1 MAAAVAAGL
10 LVTGP
15 GSTPALATAG
25 RTAGPAT
32 APRAARAGHQRGSP
46 APALPGID
54 PDFVYDQLAYMATH
68 FQHREAGYAAG
79 ASGHTGFARYWTAE
93 MLRLLGQFGAS
104 ARSYPFRV
112 SGWAGRP
119 ATAPAVNVEVTVP
132 GVTQPA
138 QVVVIG
144 CHYDGEASSTQSAFD
159 DASGCAVEL
168 GVARAMADFW
178 RGRGLYPARTLR
190 FVIFDAEEQGL
201 YGSFNYV
208 NDAANGSLPA
218 IVAMVNEEQNGIG
231 YPLRFLG
238 ALANPVLPTHLFVSP
253 TGPGGLYR
261 TLSLSA
267 AQVARTRAFAA
278 LLRRAAPGSFQAFRQ
293 LGDQELTYHG
303 AGGQQVWQPIFTPD
317 QLGELPVATDTLG
330 SSDQVPFTLAGI
342 PDVTIAGNYS
352 YYTGPAAPA
361 ASYPYDQP
369 QDTIGL
375 MNTFADGGAGQSHA
389 LSLALAVPGMLTA
402 WMLAQPGVLGL
413 ARPGGRP
420 VAAIGSIGPVQP
432 GRTVTLRATAF
443 DPGRPRARLG
453 YSWLF
458 GDGAA
463 AAGPAVRHVYA
474 AAGRYTLQL
483 TVAAPGQPSRV
494 IRQAVSAGQP
504 ASYPNP
510 YAAGPPP
517 GALSQAAR
525 AAAEGRPLANP
536 SVALPAA
543 RPGQGDRVGRA
554 DEVGR
559 ARAAGRPARA
569 GQARPAGS
577 RPTAWILTGVGA
589 LLVAAGAVVL
599 AVRRRAGRARRR
611 TP

>member
-1 MAAAVAAGL
+1 VAALAAGL
-10 LVTGP
+10 LLAWP
-15 GSTPALATAG
+15 GSAPALATAG
-25 RTAGPAT
+25 RTAGPAA
-32 APRAARAGHQRGSP
+32 APRVARPGHQRGSP
-46 APALPGID
+46 GPALPGID
-54 PDFVYDQLAYMATH
+54 PDFVYDQLAYMVTH

-112 SGWAGRP
+112 PGWVGRP
-119 ATAPAVNVEVTVP
+119 STAPAVNVEVTVP

-168 GVARAMADFW
+168 GVARAMAGFW

-208 NDAANGSLPA
+208 NDTANGSLPA
-218 IVAMVNEEQNGIG
+218 IVAMFNEEQNGIG

-238 ALANPVLPTHLFVSP
+238 QLANPVLPTHLFVSP

-267 AQVARTRAFAA
+267 AQVTRTRAFAA
-278 LLRRAAPGSFQAFRQ
+278 LLRRATVGSFQAFRQ

-303 AGGQQVWQPIFTPD
+303 ADGQPVWQPIFTPD
-317 QLGELPVATDTLG
+317 QLGELPIAADTLG

-375 MNTFADGGAGQSHA
+375 MNTFADGGAGRSQA

-402 WMLAQPGVLGL
+402 WMLAQPGILGL
-413 ARPGGRP
+413 GRPGGRP
-420 VAAIGSIGPVQP
+420 IAAIGSIGPVRP

-453 YSWLF
+453 YSWEF
-458 GDGAA
+458 GDGTA

-474 AAGRYTLQL
+474 AAGHYTLQL
-483 TVAAPGQPSRV
+483 TVTAPGQPVRV

-504 ASYPNP
+504 PGYANP
-510 YAAGPPP
+510 YAARPPP
-517 GALSQAAR
+517 SALSDVAR

-543 RPGQGDRVGRA
+543 RPGLGDRVGRA

-559 ARAAGRPARA
+559 AGPAGRAARA
-569 GQARPAGS
+569 KPAGS
-577 RPTAWILTGVGA
+577 PPTPWILTGVAA
-589 LLVAAGAVVL
+589 LLVAAVAVVL

>member
-1 MAAAVAAGL
+1 VAALAAGL
-10 LVTGP
+10 LLAWP
-15 GSTPALATAG
+15 GTAPALAAAG
-25 RTAGPAT
+25 RTAGPA
-32 APRAARAGHQRGSP
+32 AALGAARPGHQRGNP
-46 APALPGID
+46 APALPAID
-54 PDFVYDQLAYMATH
+54 PDFVYDQLAYMVTH

-104 ARSYPFRV
+104 ARSYPFRIP
-112 SGWAGRP
+112 GWVGRP

-159 DASGCAVEL
+159 DASGCAAEL
-168 GVARAMADFW
+168 GVARAMAGFW
-178 RGRGLYPARTLR
+178 HGRGLYPARTLR

-208 NDAANGSLPA
+208 NDTANGSLPA
-218 IVAMVNEEQNGIG
+218 IVAMFNEEQNGIG

-238 ALANPVLPTHLFVSP
+238 QLANPVLPTHLLVSP

-267 AQVARTRAFAA
+267 AQVIRTQAFAA
-278 LLRRAAPGSFQAFRQ
+278 LLRRATAGSFQAFRQ

-303 AGGQQVWQPIFTPD
+303 ADGQQVWQPIFTRD
-317 QLGELPVATDTLG
+317 QLGELPIAADTVG

-342 PDVTIAGNYS
+342 PDVTIVGNYS

-375 MNTFADGGAGQSHA
+375 MNTFADGGAGRSQA

-402 WMLAQPGVLGL
+402 WMLAQPGILGL
-413 ARPGGRP
+413 GRPGERP
-420 VAAIGSIGPVQP
+420 IAAIDSIGPVRP
-432 GRTVTLRATAF
+432 GRTVTLHATAF
-443 DPGRPRARLG
+443 DPGHPRARLG
-453 YSWLF
+453 YSWEF
-458 GDGAA
+458 GDGTT
-463 AAGPAVRHVYA
+463 AAGPAVQHVYA
-474 AAGRYTLQL
+474 AAGHYTLQL
-483 TVAAPGQPSRV
+483 TVTAPGQPPRV
-494 IRQAVSAGQP
+494 IRQAVLAGQR
-504 ASYPNP
+504 AGYPNP
-510 YAAGPPP
+510 YTAGPPP
-517 GALSQAAR
+517 GALSPAAR

-536 SVALPAA
+536 SVVLPTA
-543 RPGQGDRVGRA
+543 RPGLRDRVGRA
-554 DEVGR
+554 GEVGR
-559 ARAAGRPARA
+559 AGAAGRTAR
-569 GQARPAGS
+569 ARPARPGGS
-577 RPTAWILTGVGA
+577 PPTAWILTGVAA
-589 LLVAAGAVVL
+589 LLVAAVAVVL
-599 AVRRRAGRARRR
+599 AVRRRGGRARR
-611 TP
+611 PAP